1 MFRTWIYMISVAALL
16 VAVTGQAQASPYD
29 RAAYFDDRYPTGWAA
44 MATAQTVRDTLEAAG
59 YKILDADGL
68 KTWMDGHIADR
79 KLSVVVMCQD
89 IPPETVAETNT
100 ADCTLR
106 QYLNAG
112 GKVVAYSDIPFY
124 YQGHPDGTN
133 TNWGTG
139 GSTGILGFNA
149 ASAAWDSNNQV
160 TITEDGTT
168 WGLTETWSSVRP
180 TAADAWDNL
189 TILATDDS
197 GAAAAWVAH
206 YLAGDTFRGFVRTLD
221 VSATP
226 SIDDLMALAEYAEAI
241 GTATGPQPDS
251 GATDIPRDVV
261 LSWFAGDSA
270 VTHDVY
276 FGVSLDDVNA
286 ASRSNPLGVLLSQ
299 GQTGTS
305 FDLPTRLDFG
315 QTYYWRID
323 EVNGAPDYTV
333 FKGDIWSFTAE
344 PFAYEIPDVDREQQR
359 DVSEDGAGPENTV
372 NGSGLNADDQHSIE
386 STDMWLGLP
395 AGDEP
400 TWIEYEFDK
409 VYKLHEMLV
418 WNYNIQFELI
428 LGFGLKDV
436 TVECSENGTDWTV
449 LGEVQLN
456 QATAKATYT
465 ANTTIDFQGVA
476 AKYVRLTVNS
486 GWGMMSQYG
495 LSEVRFMY
503 IPAQAREPQP
513 DDGAIGLSP
522 DVTLDWR
529 AGREAASHE
538 VYLSTSKSAVMDGT
552 ALVDVA
558 SDSSYTPAGI
568 EFGSHYYWKIDEV
581 NDAESISTWA
591 GEIWSFV
598 TEEYATVEGFET
610 YNDDIDAAT
619 TIFDTWLDG
628 WVNDN
633 GSTVGYFDAPFAEN
647 SIVHSGRQSMPLAY
661 DNTAAPFYSEA
672 ERTWDTPQDWTT
684 NGADSVVLY
693 VRGNA
698 PGFAETTD
706 GSILMNGIGADI
718 WDVADQFRYAYKS
731 LSGNGSIV
739 ARVDS
744 VANTNGWAK
753 AGVMIR
759 ETLDAGSTHAF
770 VALTPANGVSFQ
782 RRPAAN
788 QASENTDAAGLVA
801 PYWVKLTRTGDVFT
815 AEQSADGQT
824 WTEIVPATP
833 VSISM
838 SSNVY
843 IGLALTSHD
852 AALVGGAKFSEVST
866 TGNVSGSWQTAGIG
880 MTQPEGNSAE
890 TLYVAVE
897 DSSGKVKVVTNPDAE
912 VALNTS
918 WQQWRIPLSE
928 FTGVNMSRVEKM
940 YIGLGDR
947 NAPSAGGSG
956 LIYVDDIGYG
966 QPFLSS
972 GAADVLTPG
981 DAVQGVPN
989 DGDWPGAETPDLAF
1003 DNNTATKFLH
1013 FKGSDQPSGIR
1024 VTPSVGATVVTGLTL
1039 TTANDAAERDPIAFE
1054 VYGSNDGIN
1063 GPYTLIASGDVLDFA
1078 EETAWPRFTINST
1091 PIEFENTVAYTHY
1104 QVLFP
1109 TVRDAAAAN
1118 SMQIAEIELIGGLAN

>member
-1 MFRTWIYMISVAALL
+1 MFRTWIYMISVATLL
-16 VAVTGQAQASPYD
+16 AVAIGPVQASPFI
-29 RAAYFDDRYPTGWAA
+29 RAAYWDDNYGTGWAGDGIA
-44 MATAQTVRDTLEAAG
+44 VRDTLEQAG
-59 YKILDADGL
+59 YEILDGGQL
-68 KTWMDGHIADR
+68 KTWMDARIADH
-79 KLSVVVMCQD
+79 KLSVVVMCRD
-89 IPPETVAETNT
+89 IVPDTVAESQDAN
-100 ADCTLR
+100 CTIR
-106 QYLNAG
+106 QYLEAG
-112 GKVVAYSDIPFY
+112 GKVVWYSDIPFY
-124 YQGHPDGTN
+124 YVGAAGGTN
-133 TNWGTG
+133 TTWGDN
-139 GSTGILGFNA
+139 GSINILGFNA
-149 ASAAWDSNNQV
+149 SGAPRDSGNTV
-160 TITEDGTT
+160 AITEDGVT
-168 WGLTETWSSVRP
+168 WGLVTPWTSTRP
-180 TAADAWDNL
+180 ALPDAWPNL
-189 TILATDDS
+189 TILATDDAGNAS
-197 GAAAAWVAH
+197 GWAAH
-206 YLAGDTFRGFVRTLD
+206 YVEGDTFRGFVRIEDHTGAPVD
-221 VSATP
+221 VDNLIAV
-226 SIDDLMALAEYAEAI
+226 AEYAEALN
-241 GTATGPQPDS
+241 TATGPQPES
-251 GATDIPRDVV
+251 GSTDVLRDVV
-261 LSWFAGDSA
+261 LSWSAGDSA

-276 FGVSLDDVNA
+276 LGASFDDVNA

-305 FDLPTRLDFG
+305 FDLPTTLDFG
-315 QTYYWRID
+315 RTYYWRID
-323 EVNGAPDYTV
+323 EVNGAPDYTI

-344 PFAYEIPDVDREQQR
+344 PFAYEIPDV
-359 DVSEDGAGPENTV
+359 VASSNAASEDQAGPENTV
-372 NGSGLNADDQHSIE
+372 NGSGLNADDQHSVE

-400 TWIEYEFDK
+400 VWIEYEFDK

-418 WNYNIQFELI
+418 WNYNVQFEPI
-428 LGFGLKDV
+428 LGFGLKDA
-436 TVECSENGTDWTV
+436 TVEYSENGTDWTT
-449 LGEVQLN
+449 LGDVQLN
-456 QATAKATYT
+456 QATAQATYT
-465 ANTTIDFQGVA
+465 ANTTIDLQGVA
-476 AKYVRLTVNS
+476 ARHVRLTVNS

-495 LSEVRFMY
+495 LSEVRFLY

-513 DDGAIGLSP
+513 EDGTIGLSP
-522 DVTLDWR
+522 DVTLEWR

-538 VYLSTSKSAVMDGT
+538 VYLSTSKSAVLDGT
-552 ALVDVA
+552 ALVDVV

-581 NDAESISTWA
+581 NDAEAISTWA

-598 TEEYATVEGFET
+598 TEEYTTVEGFET

-672 ERTWDTPQDWTT
+672 ERTWDSPQDWTT
-684 NGADSVVLY
+684 NRADSVVLY

-706 GSILMNGIGADI
+706 GSILMNGIGTDI

-739 ARVDS
+739 ARVDNI
-744 VANTNGWAK
+744 ANTNGWAK

-759 ETLDAGSTHAF
+759 ESLDAGSTHAF

-824 WTEIVPATP
+824 WTEIVPTTP

-852 AALVGGAKFSEVST
+852 ATLVGGAKFSEVST

-897 DSSGKVKVVTNPDAE
+897 DSSGKVKVVTNPNAE

-918 WQQWRIPLSE
+918 WQQWRIPLSD

-966 QPFLSS
+966 RPFLSS

-989 DGDWPGAETPDLAF
+989 DGDWPGAETPDLTF

-1024 VTPSVGATVVTGLTL
+1024 VTPSVGATIVTGLTL

-1054 VYGSNDGIN
+1054 VYGSNDGID

-1078 EETAWPRFTINST
+1078 QETAWPRFTINST

-1109 TVRDAAAAN
+1109 TVRDADAAN
-1118 SMQIAEIELIGGLAN
+1118 SMQIAEIELIGALAN